1 MMTPSRVHDDDTMDD
16 TVHGGRDRS
25 GAPGSGD
32 SATSYVALTRHQR
45 SLHAPTSICSAMT
58 ELPMLAL
65 QRMLGCFALTPTV
78 RMQSGR
84 TVALGAEIAQGG
96 YSYVYHAR
104 DTSTGEHMALKKI
117 LCQTEEQVQMAKR
130 EIEMHR
136 SFLHP
141 NIMPLSDF
149 AVVSIDTYTF
159 EYYLLFPFIENG
171 TLREMIDI
179 ALLRRMPIPER
190 LIMDMFLK
198 ICRAVG
204 ELHARSPPLAHRDIK
219 PENVL
224 LTRDN
229 EPILTDF
236 GSVTVADVSIA
247 SRSDALA
254 LQDSAAQ
261 FSSMSYR
268 APELYD
274 VGDLTHVSSVTD
286 VWSLGCLLY
295 AMGFGYSPFE
305 CTFSD
310 NGDVRITECSYLA
323 VIGHVKFPKSHNR
336 TASFVELIS
345 VGLRIL
351 FHGEWANGAMDG
363 YGEKEVP
370 LQNSRHARCDLFHNL
385 PLQSDTVAAM
395 NHMSD
400 RSSSSL
406 ASGSGLGSGSERRD
420 VDVDGATA
428 SPSSPSSSPEGS
440 TRCDCCKSCGAILE
454 LDGCGHRFHPRCI
467 YAYPMR
473 QCELCSTPVTA
484 VKIFRVF
491 KNAPNSM
498 VRKGK
503 WSPDEHKYANMMMKQ
518 FQLGAFPLVDG
529 LHLRGFI
536 ANLLQCDPLRVT
548 KKYSGHAI
556 GKQNFYYQRQK
567 SYCYNLHTKLQ
578 KRISNLRNHFYW
590 HIQFRCKFGYSINIQ
605 ELKAAEA
612 DYWIREFLKFADK
625 IGQRVEFQAPSPSP
639 PMTPVQT
646 PTEEPL
652 TQSQSSQPVALSSPA
667 RRTEP
672 EVFSPP
678 LVESEPAA
686 PLAFSSRKEQ
696 QQPSFKLRN
705 DASGSLSPLS
715 FDEWNEDSS
724 ASFMDMLDG
733 AVLDDFARHSA
744 QLSISLSD
752 FLAVPAKMSSSYEKH
767 PSGAKPSAVAAAAE
781 TLAPPS
787 SSSSSQRTKCSL
799 GEWLREEES
808 RWNDSMTATSWS
820 FSLTLS
826 DCA

>member
-1 MMTPSRVHDDDTMDD
+1 
-16 TVHGGRDRS
+16 
-25 GAPGSGD
+25 
-32 SATSYVALTRHQR
+32 
-45 SLHAPTSICSAMT
+45 
-58 ELPMLAL
+58 
-65 QRMLGCFALTPTV
+65 
-78 RMQSGR
+78 
-84 TVALGAEIAQGG
+84 
-96 YSYVYHAR
+96 
-104 DTSTGEHMALKKI
+104 
-117 LCQTEEQVQMAKR
+117 MAKQ

-190 LIMDMFLK
+190 LILDIFLK

-236 GSVTVADVSIA
+236 GSVTVADVSIS

-254 LQDSAAQ
+254 LQEKAAQ
-261 FSSMSYR
+261 FSSMPYR
-268 APELYD
+268 APELYE
-274 VGDLTHVSSVTD
+274 VGDLTHISSVTD
-286 VWSLGCLLY
+286 VWSLGCLLF
-295 AMGFGYSPFE
+295 AMAFGYSPFE
-305 CTFSD
+305 CAFSD
-310 NGDVRITECSYLA
+310 NGDVRITDCSYLA
-323 VIGHVKFPKSHNR
+323 VIGNVKFPKKHTR
-336 TASFVELIS
+336 TASFVELVSPHVYSSANPNAPFGERSPTGSPS
-345 VGLRIL
+345 VGRAHP
-351 FHGEWANGAMDG
+351 FHVKVAMRRRTAA
-363 YGEKEVP
+363 EKKR
-370 LQNSRHARCDLFHNL
+370 SRWRTRTTRAASYSTTCRVLSDIVAT
-385 PLQSDTVAAM
+385 QSHMTDRSLDEPSAERRPVAA
-395 NHMSD
+395 
-400 RSSSSL
+400 
-406 ASGSGLGSGSERRD
+406 D
-420 VDVDGATA
+420 VA
-428 SPSSPSSSPEGS
+428 SSPSTASSGEGS

-467 YAYPMR
+467 YAYPVR
-473 QCELCSTPVTA
+473 QCELCSAPVSA

-491 KNAPNSM
+491 KNTPNSM

-503 WSPDEHKYANMMMKQ
+503 WSADEHKYANMMMKQ

-556 GKQNFYYQRQK
+556 GKQNFYYQRHK
-567 SYCYNLHTKLQ
+567 TYCYNLHTKLQ

-605 ELKAAEA
+605 ELKSAEA
-612 DYWIREFLKFADK
+612 DYWIREFLKFAAK
-625 IGQRVEFQAPSPSP
+625 LNQPVEFASPTPSPA
-639 PMTPVQT
+639 MTPVQT
-646 PTEEPL
+646 PSEDEL
-652 TQSQSSQPVALSSPA
+652 TQSQSQSSQPAPVSPTDVQQSGAAVAVTSPSKLNQSA
-667 RRTEP
+667 LTAAATSMPSPKAEP
-672 EVFSPP
+672 I
-678 LVESEPAA
+678 LM
-686 PLAFSSRKEQ
+686 EQ

-705 DASGSLSPLS
+705 EASGSLSPLS
-715 FDEWNEDSS
+715 FDEWNDDSS
-724 ASFMDMLDG
+724 ASFMDMLDT
-733 AVLDDFARHSA
+733 AVLDDFSRHSA
-744 QLSISLSD
+744 QLSSALSE
-752 FLAVPAKMSSSYEKH
+752 FLSVPTKLSSTLDKQLDSQ
-767 PSGAKPSAVAAAAE
+767 PPSASTE
-781 TLAPPS
+781 NAPS
-787 SSSSSQRTKCSL
+787 TSQRTKCSL